1 MDTGCGTTGRKFALA
16 CRKSS
21 NDIGDADEFDRNGDK
36 RWTAGPPQE
45 DAVFKIQKIVM
56 YYNPGS

>member
-1 MDTGCGTTGRKFALA
+1 MEQLVVSLDSRCEDSL
-16 CRKSS
+16 
-21 NDIGDADEFDRNGDK
+21 DDDQDADITSRNGDK
-36 RWTAGPPQE
+36 GWTAGPPQD

>member
-1 MDTGCGTTGRKFALA
+1 MF
-16 CRKSS
+16 SS
-21 NDIGDADEFDRNGDK
+21 NTSDTNEVLRNGDK
-36 RWTAGPPQE
+36 GWTAGPPQE

>member
-1 MDTGCGTTGRKFALA
+1 MDTGCGTTGRKFARGQELS
-16 CRKSS
+16 RYLGS
-21 NDIGDADEFDRNGDK
+21 ADKTDRNGDK
-36 RWTAGPPQE
+36 GWTAGPPQE